1 MKERL
6 LLPSIDT
13 EAPGDRVEEAEEVF
27 VTENK
32 RKPKVPQTVFT
43 LLQFLII
50 SSANNIGLL
59 VIILFIC
66 IGRQLVIAYVLAP
79 TMSSFIKYVVF
90 CF

>member
-6 LLPSIDT
+6 LPAVDA

-27 VTENK
+27 VTENEGK
-32 RKPKVPQTVFT
+32 SIASQTVFS
-43 LLQFLII
+43 LLRFLIL
-50 SSANNIGLL
+50 SSANNFGLL

-79 TMSSFIKYVVF
+79 TVSSFIKYAGICV
-90 CF
+90 